1 MRVKNMT
8 AHIARIQIIRRAATA
23 AAMGLMAAR
32 LVAEEVCVTVI
43 SDPVTFYFGV
53 ETQDPD
59 LFLVDL
65 YHTDLGMPYV
75 AGEWDFH
82 VHIEDLEL
90 ELEPDEALLYVNE
103 NARLVLDEVPPGYEF
118 IGFTPGQPFWV
129 LPQNPNPLILYL
141 GIASE
146 DMEEG
151 DIERLCIWNPGDPR
165 GGADQPGPWLRLQL
179 LEVNGPAEAELS
191 TWQAEDGPPTVF
203 WSTFEGGLTDRDVYY
218 GLAGGHGHV
227 NWAFTKAGLYAVTLR
242 AATLVR
248 SNCPGDLDLNG
259 RVDLSDLA
267 ILLADWGCE
276 RGLGFCRGDVDAD
289 GKTDLS
295 DLATLLAGF
304 GRTCD

>member
-1 MRVKNMT
+1 MNIHHTHCRFSAPLALLAALALLPAGLT
-8 AHIARIQIIRRAATA
+8 AGET
-23 AAMGLMAAR
+23 
-32 LVAEEVCVTVI
+32 CVTVI

-59 LFLVDL
+59 RTLVDL
-65 YHTDLGMPYV
+65 YHTDLAMPYV
-75 AGEWDFH
+75 DGEWDFH

-90 ELEPDEALLYVNE
+90 ELAPEEALLYVNE

-129 LPQNPNPLILYL
+129 LPQNPDPLILYL

-146 DMEEG
+146 DMEEN
-151 DIERLCIWNPGDPR
+151 DIQRLCIWNPGDPR
-165 GGADQPGPWLRLQL
+165 GGADQPGTWLRLQL

-227 NWAFTKAGLYAVTLR
+227 NWAFTRPGLYAVTLQ
-242 AATLVR
+242 ATTLVR
-248 SNCPGDLDLNG
+248 SDCPGDLDLDG
-259 RVDLSDLA
+259 RVDLADLA

-289 GKTDLS
+289 GETDLS